1 MSILPLATTPVSYSA
16 STIPSDSD
24 VPLPIDV
31 TLPATPVPTPGD
43 SAFWTIVAIAVLVK
57 VILNPS
63 PKA

>member
-1 MSILPLATTPVSYSA
+1 MSILPFATTPVSSSA
-16 STIPSDSD
+16 NTITSD

-31 TLPATPVPTPGD
+31 TLPATPVPTHGD
-43 SAFWTIVAIAVLVK
+43 STFWTIVAIAVLVK